1 MIFRLLLVAS
11 LFSLVGNAQAQR
23 NYATTSA
30 EYIFSLSQ
38 TAAADSVDVEDVLRF
53 SGFANTGYQRHFD
66 FGSTVGLFTGV
77 NVRNVGMITKVDTL
91 RLKHRAYA
99 LAVPLAVKIGNLEK
113 RFYVA
118 PGAEAELMFNY
129 KVKEF
134 VRGKKISKRNEWFSD
149 EVTMFNPSV
158 FMHVNMGKA
167 GYLKFKYYLFDFL
180 APADENSG
188 YRVRDVG
195 SHPIPAYTQESKLFY
210 VSWGTMIGGNKKLES
225 KEGTAEPTLRRPG
238 QRKRDI

>member
-99 LAVPLAVKIGNLEK
+99 LAVPLEREASETDDPPNPKDLPSGDVLAREFQ
-113 RFYVA
+113 RF
-118 PGAEAELMFNY
+118 LRQ
-129 KVKEF
+129 
-134 VRGKKISKRNEWFSD
+134 RGPE
-149 EVTMFNPSV
+149 
-158 FMHVNMGKA
+158 
-167 GYLKFKYYLFDFL
+167 
-180 APADENSG
+180 
-188 YRVRDVG
+188 
-195 SHPIPAYTQESKLFY
+195 
-210 VSWGTMIGGNKKLES
+210 
-225 KEGTAEPTLRRPG
+225 
-238 QRKRDI
+238 